1 MKLVGTFQWLCYN
14 INNVRLDEFILLAAS
29 ENSIKIGSFE

>member
-1 MKLVGTFQWLCYN
+1 MKLVGIFQWLYFN
-14 INNVRLDEFILLAAS
+14 IPKASFDEFILLAAS